1 MNLIQHMSYEQS
13 LISYEQSL
21 VEEIWRLTKEIEQA
35 QQIGHTFKAD
45 QLLSEL
51 EAKLADYV
59 KLRAPDRHQMI
70 P

>member
-13 LISYEQSL
+13 LLIYQQSL
-21 VEEIWRLTKEIEQA
+21 VEEIWRLTKEIEAA
-35 QQIGHTFKAD
+35 QQVGHTLKAV

-59 KLRAPDRHQMI
+59 KLRAPDRHQMK